1 MSGKTE
7 IRFGVTEKDGKPG
20 FFVSTGSESVVL
32 DMDMALLF
40 KKRIG
45 EMLPIR
51 PGKSN
56 MEIHGV
62 EGAIEALPDSPNV
75 YVGDS
80 EVDGKGIF
88 ASRRIKKGEL
98 IGVYYGVRADVDS
111 RFVLWITNN
120 DTNEE
125 IGIMGKNN
133 MKYINHAPKPNAHFD
148 SDHLYADR
156 IIKKGEEI
164 FFDYS
169 GGEGVEFGEEEDE
182 EEEVAKKKPRR
193 SNKKNTKKV
202 VDDGELEFE

>member
-62 EGAIEALPDSPNV
+62 EGTIEALPDSPNV
-75 YVGDS
+75 YVDDS
-80 EVDGKGIF
+80 KVNGKGIF
-88 ASRRIKKGEL
+88 ASRRLKKGEL

-120 DTNEE
+120 DTGEE

-169 GGEGVEFGEEEDE
+169 GGEGVEFGEEDEDE

-193 SNKKNTKKV
+193 PAKRV
-202 VDDGELEFE
+202 EDEELEFE